1 MSDFGNSKA
10 VIAPG
15 VAGSATTT
23 ITGTLVSIFE
33 LPGAETALVIS
44 LLFGFIGLVDQTVAI
59 YYKLILYLISSMTIF
74 SVAVG
79 LNQSGMAITQS
90 NKTEVVIERTL
101 ASADNKPSNS
111 DSTELDPF
119 FQSWF

>member
-1 MSDFGNSKA
+1 MGDFESSKS
-10 VIAPG
+10 VITPG

-23 ITGTLVSIFE
+23 ITGTLVSTFGF
-33 LPGAETALVIS
+33 PGAETALVIS
-44 LLFGFIGLVDQTVAI
+44 LLFGFIGLAEQAVSN
-59 YYKLILYLISSMTIF
+59 YYKVVLYLISSMTIF

-90 NKTEVVIERTL
+90 DQPKVTIERTL
-101 ASADNKPSNS
+101 DSADNSPSKS
-111 DSTELDPF
+111 DHF